1 MISKPLE
8 TLHVLLRNGNP
19 MMSFALGMK
28 STSKQ
33 SRDGLKEH
41 LENTKDPL
49 VEIVTLLS
57 KCYFNSVSHTYPDP
71 IMERDYITP

>member
-1 MISKPLE
+1 MMSKQLE
-8 TLHVLLRNGNP
+8 ILHALLRNGNP
-19 MMSFALGMK
+19 MMSFVLGMK

-33 SRDGLKEH
+33 YLDGHKVR

-57 KCYFNSVSHTYPDP
+57 KCYSNSELLIYPDP
-71 IMERDYITP
+71 ITERDFTIP